1 MTPYETGFDVGTGG
15 DPITIPLAEYYS
27 HVTAV
32 EQSERMREQLG
43 GTA

>member
-1 MTPYETGFDVGTGG
+1 MTPYETGFDVVAGG

-32 EQSERMREQLG
+32 EQSEGMREQLG

>member
-15 DPITIPLAEYYS
+15 DPITISLAEYYS

-32 EQSERMREQLG
+32 KQSEGTREQLG